1 MRLWKRENRK
11 VKDNDNE
18 ITEERIR
25 RNRIMKMSQLEE
37 KE

>member
-1 MRLWKRENRK
+1 MRLGKRENRK